1 MSGAMKSTSQAKPAT
16 TTSTSSIY
24 VSRYMPY
31 SSSVCGVFQECPN
44 QFLQFKNNIINTTLD
59 SVASRLQDVANQ
71 TWDATKVIASKIH
84 AFGDVM
90 AGKEEFEVPYTPEY
104 VELGVVISS
113 QSPALFQKMVSVGQT
128 LSKTPLSQRG
138 EVYLKSYI

>member
-1 MSGAMKSTSQAKPAT
+1 MPTSQLPTSYRPTQPT
-16 TTSTSSIY
+16 TFNTTNISSATSSG
-24 VSRYMPY
+24 
-31 SSSVCGVFQECPN
+31 CTVFQECPT
-44 QFLQFKNNIINTTLD
+44 QLLQFKNNIINTTLD
-59 SVASRLQDVANQ
+59 AVALRFQGVANQ

-104 VELGVVISS
+104 VELGVAISS
-113 QSPALFQKMVSVGQT
+113 RAPALFQKMVSVGET